1 MKISLAICFLLL
13 LTSSPQWAFAQCSEI
28 FDDFIQPAKELIE
41 QHPEEALTEVNKGI
55 EDLAKL
61 SCQKELGGA
70 YSVKGVTLRNLG
82 QFSEALISMDS
93 ALFIR
98 NVLKDTIG
106 ISSVYNN
113 ISSIRLKQRDF
124 VEAMAAALQAI
135 ELLQNFKGEH
145 NPTYWTILGNSYI
158 NAANIFIEEG
168 SLSNAEMYIQF
179 AKDAQ
184 SKIGGEHSNLATA
197 NYNLALAFIAKAA
210 FPEAEK
216 LLLNNYNYYSIKEDT
231 FNLAMTEDA
240 LGYLEHEKENFV
252 KAREHFE
259 KSIAFC
265 QTIENHQYIITPQF
279 NLATN
284 YLKEEKPLKALEI
297 IALVQLDEEESIERR
312 LDRERIYIGAFAQMK
327 QIDSLIKHVNVLD
340 TLHLTNP
347 NENEYIAE
355 AKKRLEKN
363 LAEAKIKLRKNS
375 VSLYT
380 LLIALVITAL
390 VSIILFLLKKGEE
403 RKKQAQQLMLEGESL
418 EKRFMGKIADILI
431 DKVSKKK
438 IEINSVLH
446 DNICPLVISVKREL
460 EYFFKIK
467 KEHVVQDAIGMLDMV
482 YEQTRALIDGK
493 ETPPD
498 SADWYKYMQLSIS
511 QFENLG
517 HFEVKKHIMPEIQKI
532 SSDLG
537 WQITFIIS
545 VLLDNIEIHS
555 KAKQVSLDIIIENA
569 HLIVMVEDDGI
580 GFNINHLP
588 ERTNSN
594 NKGIG
599 LKNTK
604 YRVEQ
609 KLSGKI
615 KIDSILN
622 EGTTINI
629 KIPLN
634 SPQKS

>member
-1 MKISLAICFLLL
+1 MKISIAICFLLL
-13 LTSSPQWAFAQCSEI
+13 LTSSPQWGFAQCSEI
-28 FDDFIQPAKELIE
+28 FNNFIQPAMELIE
-41 QHPEEALTEVNKGI
+41 QHPEEALTKIDKGI
-55 EDLAKL
+55 ADLTEL
-61 SCQKELGGA
+61 SCQEKLGIA

-82 QFSEALISMDS
+82 QFGEALISLDS

-98 NVLKDTIG
+98 NALNDTIG

-113 ISSIRLKQRDF
+113 ISSIKLKQGDF
-124 VEAMAAALQAI
+124 VEATTAVFQAI
-135 ELLQNFKGEH
+135 ELLQNFKREH
-145 NPTYWTILGNSYI
+145 NSAYWTNLGKYYV
-158 NAANIFIEEG
+158 NAANIFIERD
-168 SLSNAEMYIQF
+168 SLSNAETYIQF

-184 SKIGGEHSNLATA
+184 SKTEGDHSNLATA

-210 FPEAEK
+210 FSQAEK
-216 LLLNNYNYYSIKEDT
+216 LLLNNSNYYSIEEDT

-240 LGYLEHEKENFV
+240 LGYLEHEKGNFV
-252 KAREHFE
+252 KARGHFE
-259 KSIAFC
+259 NSIAFC
-265 QTIENHQYIITPQF
+265 QVIENHQYIITPQL
-279 NLATN
+279 NLANN
-284 YLKEEKPLKALEI
+284 YLEEENPRKAIEI

-312 LDRERIYIGAFAQMK
+312 LERERIYIGAFAQMK

-340 TLHLTNP
+340 TLHLNNP
-347 NENEYIAE
+347 REDEYMAE

-363 LAEAKIKLRKNS
+363 LEDAQIKLRKNS
-375 VSLYT
+375 VNLYT

-403 RKKQAQQLMLEGESL
+403 RKKQAQQLLLEGESL
-418 EKRFMGKIADILI
+418 EKRVLGKIADILI

-498 SADWYKYMQLSIS
+498 SVDWYKYLQLLIS

-517 HFEVKKHIMPEIQKI
+517 RFEVKKYIMPEIQKI

-545 VLLDNIEIHS
+545 VLLDNIEVHS
-555 KAKQVSLDIIIENA
+555 KAKQVSIDIFIEDA
-569 HLIVMVEDDGI
+569 HLIIMVEDDGI
-580 GFNINHLP
+580 GFNINQLP
-588 ERTNSN
+588 DRTNSN

-599 LKNTK
+599 LKNIK

-609 KLSGKI
+609 QLNGKI
-615 KIDSILN
+615 KIDSTLN

-634 SPQKS
+634 LPQKS